1 MAVDIDGILNAIVS
15 HAMATGWFEQVN
27 QHEPKDRPSSGVTA
41 AVWVDRVQPVVS
53 SGLDST
59 SVLMVFNVRLYTSTL
74 QEPQDAI
81 DPTMIKAIDDLFGA
95 YIGDFTLGGLVR
107 EVDVRGTYGSGLDG
121 QAGYLKQDEVMYR
134 VFTISL
140 PVVVNDAWEEEA

>member
-15 HAMATGWFEQVN
+15 HALSIGWFDQVN
-27 QHEPKDRPSSGVTA
+27 QHEPKDRPPSGVTA

-53 SGLDST
+53 SGLAST

-81 DPTMIKAIDDLFGA
+81 DPTMIKAIDDLYSA

-107 EVDVRGTYGSGLDG
+107 EVDVRGTYGAGLDG

-140 PVVVNDAWEEEA
+140 PVVVNDAWDEEA